1 MDLNKE
7 EWKDIP
13 GFEGYYQAS
22 TTGKIWSIKSK
33 KEIGKPDSK
42 NRCSVRLCRNGYISK
57 NHQTA
62 RWIAITFPELVAN
75 AYFEGAVIDHIN
87 TDPTDNRPSN
97 LRWTTYKGNSN
108 NQLTKEHLSNS
119 KKGTVFTK
127 KHRKALSLA
136 HIGKP
141 NISRSKEVIQYNVDG
156 QFIALYK
163 SGCEAQRKTG
173 VSQGK
178 ISACALG
185 KRKTAGNKDGRYIW
199 RYV

>member
-156 QFIALYK
+156 QFIAL
-163 SGCEAQRKTG
+163 
-173 VSQGK
+173 
-178 ISACALG
+178 
-185 KRKTAGNKDGRYIW
+185 
-199 RYV
+199 